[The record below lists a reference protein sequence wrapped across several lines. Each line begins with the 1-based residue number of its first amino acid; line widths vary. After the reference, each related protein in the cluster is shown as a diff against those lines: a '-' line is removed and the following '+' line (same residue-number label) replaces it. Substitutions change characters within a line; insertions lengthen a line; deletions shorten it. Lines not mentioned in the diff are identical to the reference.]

1 MIFRNRW
8 HYVVGVYDGE
18 NIRMYVDGVP
28 GPATALKDATLDGD
42 GYVSIGGAE
51 WDPFLG
57 RARRLLYHPT
67 SSEACIELKST
78 REGFKLHTRVTHQRG
93 VTYSAPWL
101 PTPALRVCRTP
112 TR

>member
-1 MIFRNRW
+1 MLSNLQPAAPWPYKEDHAAGRMIFRNRW

-67 SSEACIELKST
+67 S
-78 REGFKLHTRVTHQRG
+78 F
-93 VTYSAPWL
+93 
-101 PTPALRVCRTP
+101 
-112 TR
+112 